1 MFFDS
6 DYQKLVRAKLVPAI
20 KFLEGDLD
28 ELDRNNNFVS
38 KPIKR
43 KPIIEIFQPE
53 NRPNNEDLLWRV
65 SNLYSLLLKHD
76 IIERKVP
83 DVK

>member
-1 MFFDS
+1 LLES
-6 DYQKLVRAKLVPAI
+6 DLYE
-20 KFLEGDLD
+20 LE
-28 ELDRNNNFVS
+28 RNNDFVS
-38 KPIKR
+38 KPLKK

-53 NRPNNEDLLWRV
+53 NRPENEDLLWRV

-83 DVK
+83 DVKLN